1 MELENEM
8 NSMDYL
14 NLESNEIAITVID
27 TQGNRKY
34 FTLNKLSKVKELCQL
49 YLKETNQI
57 GKAEVAFNLQGKSL
71 DNDRTFEEQNVASD
85 TVLHALIKIKS
96 TVSIIVKDMNG
107 ETMNREVP
115 LNSTLKD
122 LYPNEVKNYTFSMDG
137 KNLPID
143 KTFEQLGITNNK
155 CIIITGKL
163 PGGIL

>member
-85 TVLHALIKIKS
+85 TLLHALIKIKS
-96 TVSIIVKDMNG
+96 SVFNNG
-107 ETMNREVP
+107 LWIPGEQKVDILLRTELAELRQNR
-115 LNSTLKD
+115 LK
-122 LYPNEVKNYTFSMDG
+122 S
-137 KNLPID
+137 
-143 KTFEQLGITNNK
+143 
-155 CIIITGKL
+155 
-163 PGGIL
+163 

>member
-34 FTLNKLSKVKELCQL
+34 FTLNKLSKVKELCQQ

-57 GKAEVAFNLQGKSL
+57 GKAEVAFYWRGKSL

-85 TVLHALIKIKS
+85 TLLHALIKIKS

-122 LYPNEVKNYTFSMDG
+122 LYPNEVTNYNFSMDG

-143 KTFEQLGITNNK
+143 KTNK
-155 CIIITGKL
+155 YT
-163 PGGIL
+163 

>member
-57 GKAEVAFNLQGKSL
+57 GKAEVAFYWGGKSL
-71 DNDRTFEEQNVASD
+71 DNNRTFEEQNVASD
-85 TVLHALIKIKS
+85 TVLYAAIKRKS

-107 ETMNREVP
+107 ETMNREVR

-122 LYPNEVKNYTFSMDG
+122 LYPNEVTNYNFSMDG

-143 KTFEQLGITNNK
+143 KTNK
-155 CIIITGKL
+155 YT
-163 PGGIL
+163 

>member
-57 GKAEVAFNLQGKSL
+57 GKAEVAFYWGGKSL
-71 DNDRTFEEQNVASD
+71 DNNRTFEEQNVASD
-85 TVLHALIKIKS
+85 TVLHAAIKRKW
-96 TVSIIVKDMNG
+96 TVSIMVKDMNG

-122 LYPNEVKNYTFSMDG
+122 LYPNEVTNYNFSMDG
-137 KNLPID
+137 KNLPIN
-143 KTFEQLGITNNK
+143 KTNK
-155 CIIITGKL
+155 YT
-163 PGGIL
+163 

>member
-57 GKAEVAFNLQGKSL
+57 GKRRLLLICKESL
-71 DNDRTFEEQNVASD
+71 
-85 TVLHALIKIKS
+85 LIMIERLRSK
-96 TVSIIVKDMNG
+96 
-107 ETMNREVP
+107 
-115 LNSTLKD
+115 TLR
-122 LYPNEVKNYTFSMDG
+122 VIHF
-137 KNLPID
+137 
-143 KTFEQLGITNNK
+143 
-155 CIIITGKL
+155 CIR
-163 PGGIL
+163 P

>member
-85 TVLHALIKIKS
+85 TLLHALIKIKS
-96 TVSIIVKDMNG
+96 TVSIMVKDMNG
-107 ETMNREVP
+107 ETMRI
-115 LNSTLKD
+115 SS
-122 LYPNEVKNYTFSMDG
+122 LYPLPVKV
-137 KNLPID
+137 
-143 KTFEQLGITNNK
+143 ENNIGAILV
-155 CIIITGKL
+155 CLSRMVCTLLLLKL
-163 PGGIL
+163 V

>member
-57 GKAEVAFNLQGKSL
+57 GKAEVAFYWRGKSL
-71 DNDRTFEEQNVASD
+71 DNNRTFEEQNVASD
-85 TVLHALIKIKS
+85 TLLYTAIKIK
-96 TVSIIVKDMNG
+96 
-107 ETMNREVP
+107 
-115 LNSTLKD
+115 
-122 LYPNEVKNYTFSMDG
+122 
-137 KNLPID
+137 
-143 KTFEQLGITNNK
+143 
-155 CIIITGKL
+155 
-163 PGGIL
+163 

>member
-57 GKAEVAFNLQGKSL
+57 GKAEVAFYWRGKSL
-71 DNDRTFEEQNVASD
+71 DNNRTFEEQNVASD
-85 TVLHALIKIKS
+85 TVLYAAIKRKS

-122 LYPNEVKNYTFSMDG
+122 LYPNEVTNYNFSMDG

-143 KTFEQLGITNNK
+143 KTNK
-155 CIIITGKL
+155 YT
-163 PGGIL
+163 

>member
-1 MELENEM
+1 M

-71 DNDRTFEEQNVASD
+71 DNDRTFVSD
-85 TVLHALIKIKS
+85 TVLHADIKRK
-96 TVSIIVKDMNG
+96 
-107 ETMNREVP
+107 
-115 LNSTLKD
+115 
-122 LYPNEVKNYTFSMDG
+122 
-137 KNLPID
+137 
-143 KTFEQLGITNNK
+143 
-155 CIIITGKL
+155 
-163 PGGIL
+163 

>member
-14 NLESNEIAITVID
+14 NLESNEIAISVLD

-57 GKAEVAFNLQGKSL
+57 GKAEVAFYWGGKSL
-71 DNDRTFEEQNVASD
+71 DNNRTFEEQNVASD
-85 TVLHALIKIKS
+85 TVLHAAIKRKS

-122 LYPNEVKNYTFSMDG
+122 LYPNEVTNYNFSMDG

-143 KTFEQLGITNNK
+143 KTNK
-155 CIIITGKL
+155 YT
-163 PGGIL
+163 

>member
-57 GKAEVAFNLQGKSL
+57 GKAEVVFNLQGKSL

-85 TVLHALIKIKS
+85 TRLYAAIKIKS

-122 LYPNEVKNYTFSMDG
+122 LFLYPNEVTNYNFSMDG
-137 KNLPID
+137 KILPID
-143 KTFEQLGITNNK
+143 KTNK
-155 CIIITGKL
+155 YT
-163 PGGIL
+163 